1 MIFKVIFS
9 SQRFSVKTRRIYASI
24 AGLLQV
30 NSTQLAL
37 KIAARDRFIIQSSG
51 YLIKF
56 PQESEIKPHT
66 DRVKAGKHFRL
77 NIVLKP
83 AKKGGEFICKDSII
97 NTRRVKLFRPDINEH
112 RVMKIEIGCR
122 YILSIGWIKD

>member
-1 MIFKVIFS
+1 MMVFKFIFS

-51 YLIKF
+51 LLLIPLCEAF
-56 PQESEIKPHT
+56 IYDRLDFYYAIFDIKI
-66 DRVKAGKHFRL
+66 VVQKAFYY
-77 NIVLKP
+77 V
-83 AKKGGEFICKDSII
+83 
-97 NTRRVKLFRPDINEH
+97 
-112 RVMKIEIGCR
+112 
-122 YILSIGWIKD
+122 